1 MYLWQAS
8 SRSLNY
14 LLYWNFT
21 PGNSMSSSNFLEKF
35 SGEML
40 WWICFFFARIFSWSA
55 EVIKVIWLFGQIA
68 LATLNSSTLHNFWY
82 GLFHYI
88 NIQYSILINSNSNMT
103 ISQNILKYIK
113 QVALIYRHTDGL
125 TGTSMAKMKAQTCL
139 FLYLF
144 ITCLKIVHGS
154 VLLGKDL

>member
-1 MYLWQAS
+1 
-8 SRSLNY
+8 
-14 LLYWNFT
+14 
-21 PGNSMSSSNFLEKF
+21 
-35 SGEML
+35 
-40 WWICFFFARIFSWSA
+40 
-55 EVIKVIWLFGQIA
+55 
-68 LATLNSSTLHNFWY
+68 
-82 GLFHYI
+82 
-88 NIQYSILINSNSNMT
+88 MT

-113 QVALIYRHTDGL
+113 QVALIYRHADGL